1 MENYIGG
8 GVRSIPITL
17 KLRFALFYDI
27 PLHMDAEII
36 CVVAMNANSIPCCI
50 LHLSNPTFITG
61 LYA

>member
-1 MENYIGG
+1 MENYIWWGCE
-8 GVRSIPITL
+8 VDTYYT

-27 PLHMDAEII
+27 LLHMDTEII